1 MVRLGVG
8 QVYGSGAGKVL
19 PSKLAREPMI
29 EAVFE
34 MRFESS
40 APVAAMLPGILYS
53 KLNGSLSMEQL
64 PPHALPK
71 EMRDADPNF
80 LHVPLTKC
88 SWGNYWI
95 LIGDRIFS
103 VASKLPYAGWAD
115 FLQKIQMA
123 YGVVLDTGMITTVSR
138 CSIKYVDILDSIPL
152 SPVDCFNMELS
163 VGSIGSAENF
173 HIKIGAVQ
181 DGISHTV
188 QLISNAMTQ
197 LYGGRELQGPLIDV
211 DSIIDIAEEDSS
223 TFASKLVERASV
235 LHEANKRAIFDA
247 ISEAALCY
255 LEPTYE

>member
-1 MVRLGVG
+1 MG
-8 QVYGSGAGKVL
+8 QVSGSGAGKVL

-80 LHVPLTKC
+80 MHVPLTKC

-123 YGVVLDTGMITTVSR
+123 FGVALNTGMITTVSR
-138 CSIKYVDILDSIPL
+138 CSIKYVDILNAIPL
-152 SPVDCFNMELS
+152 SPIDCFNMKLS
-163 VGSIGSAENF
+163 VGSVGSADNF
-173 HIKIGAVQ
+173 HIKIGAAR

-188 QLISNAMTQ
+188 QLISNAMIE
-197 LYGGRELQGPLIDV
+197 LYGGKELQGPLIDV
-211 DSIIDIAEEDSS
+211 DSILDIAAEDSS
-223 TFASKLVERASV
+223 TFAIKLAERANA

-247 ISEAALCY
+247 ISESALSY